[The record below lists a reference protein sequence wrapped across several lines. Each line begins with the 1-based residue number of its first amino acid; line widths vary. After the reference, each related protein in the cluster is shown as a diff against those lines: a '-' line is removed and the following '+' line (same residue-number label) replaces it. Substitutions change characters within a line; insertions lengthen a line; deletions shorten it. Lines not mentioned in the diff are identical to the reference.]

1 MCEKMQEY
9 GTGYY
14 CLEGTVRLDAC
25 IMTVKEK
32 VYPYF
37 AASDAVPWSGNQGF
51 SVFRSTMYR
60 WACGTRKGDMHRLEG
75 SILHGGVVVRVFGI
89 W

>member
-1 MCEKMQEY
+1 MGESMQEY
-9 GTGYY
+9 GMAYY
-14 CLEGTVRLDAC
+14 YLEGTVRLDAC
-25 IMTVKEK
+25 LLTVKEE

-37 AASDAVPWSGNQGF
+37 AASDAVPWSGSQGF
-51 SVFRSTMYR
+51 SVFLSIVYC

-75 SILHGGVVVRVFGI
+75 SVHHGE